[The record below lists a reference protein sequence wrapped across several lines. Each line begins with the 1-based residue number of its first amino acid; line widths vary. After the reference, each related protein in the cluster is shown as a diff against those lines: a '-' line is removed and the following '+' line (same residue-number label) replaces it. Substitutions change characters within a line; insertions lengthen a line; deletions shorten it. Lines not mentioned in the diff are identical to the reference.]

1 MSDLLPPDNAP
12 KFRIEADIC
21 ARTEIGPTRSEN
33 QDAVMVAT
41 AIGIASGTRLSW
53 SGSVPDLG
61 LSAAVIDGMGGY
73 AGGSDAAAMVA
84 TELAKA
90 ALDQNSEH
98 WDEWFSSLSVKLAA
112 AGEAWGTPDMG
123 ATAALIGFTP
133 TGLVVVNVG
142 DCRVYRAVGGHLGQ
156 LTIDDRNNDPDSSS
170 VTQALGGRRLLDAH
184 AWQQAYMGGKERFV
198 LCSDGVWSTLDANML
213 RDYCTADAAPGH
225 IVDAIAE
232 AVYEQQSRDNA
243 SIIVIDVTATA
254 ASGAV
259 IPEAGTVHTSS
270 VNVGAGTIEETTGP

>member
-1 MSDLLPPDNAP
+1 
-12 KFRIEADIC
+12 
-21 ARTEIGPTRSEN
+21 
-33 QDAVMVAT
+33 MV
-41 AIGIASGTRLSW
+41 GGRLDR
-53 SGSVPDLG
+53 GV
-61 LSAAVIDGMGGY
+61 SAAVIDGMGGY
-73 AGGSDAAAMVA
+73 EGGSDAAAIVA

-98 WDEWFSSLSVKLAA
+98 WDDWFSSLSVKIAA

-133 TGLVVVNVG
+133 TCLVVVNVG

-156 LTIDDRNNDPDSSS
+156 LTIDDRTDDPESSS
-170 VTQALGGRRLLDAH
+170 VTQALGGPRRLDAH
-184 AWQQAYMGGKERFV
+184 AWQQTYAGGKERFV

-243 SIIVIDVTATA
+243 SIIVIDLIVTATY
-254 ASGAV
+254 SG
-259 IPEAGTVHTSS
+259 ENLDAGTAHTSS
-270 VNVGAGTIEETTGP
+270 VSVEAGTIEETTGP